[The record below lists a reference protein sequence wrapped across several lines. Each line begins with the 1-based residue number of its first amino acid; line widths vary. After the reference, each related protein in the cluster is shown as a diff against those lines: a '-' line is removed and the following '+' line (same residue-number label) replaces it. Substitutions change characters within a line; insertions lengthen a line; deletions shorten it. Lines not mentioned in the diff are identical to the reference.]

1 MARGFTF
8 LEQSDIFGVRRVASR
23 LLDLSKMAQI
33 LCAFETEYL
42 GLRTPNLS
50 HQKLIFC
57 KGERVNSR
65 IACVGWGSLAW
76 DSRSLPVA
84 GEWRADGPM
93 LPIEFARESA
103 DGRITLVLCDSVK
116 AVQAHWCLL
125 SVEDVSAAILALAY
139 REGITSRMAKDIGR
153 WNSMDGKSHGVC
165 AADIAEWARS
175 KDLGGVVWTNLP
187 YGLRDSR
194 GRMPTE
200 AEVLAHLSQLSGE
213 SLETAKQYIQM
224 APAQIDTAYR
234 PAIAS
239 SLKIET

>member
-1 MARGFTF
+1 MFSSIEPT
-8 LEQSDIFGVRRVASR
+8 RVIMNPVFF
-23 LLDLSKMAQI
+23 K
-33 LCAFETEYL
+33 
-42 GLRTPNLS
+42 G
-50 HQKLIFC
+50 KLV
-57 KGERVNSR
+57 KTR
-65 IACVGWGSLAW
+65 IACIGWGSLIW
-76 DSRSLPVA
+76 DSRNLPVE

-116 AVQAHWCLL
+116 AVQAYWCLL

-139 REGITSRMAKDIGR
+139 REGITSRMAKAIGR

-175 KDLGGVVWTNLP
+175 KDLDGVVWTNLP

-213 SLETAKQYIQM
+213 SLESAKRYVQM

-234 PAIAS
+234 RSIVSAPKFS
-239 SLKIET
+239 SVSDKPD